1 MFISQAARRLKLKNM
16 KEFRNCAGGQ
26 AIEKAALKG
35 DPRAIDLGTFMT
47 NYKDCN
53 FSYSGLK
60 NAIRSQ
66 IIKSE
71 KKHGRLFYFFFTLI
85 YLLINILDI
94 FILLELKGD
103 EIIPE
108 VFDLCASI
116 QYALT
121 KHICTR
127 VQRAIEFIDRTQLLP
142 DTNRTLVS

>member
-71 KKHGRLFYFFFTLI
+71 KKHGRLYLFIFYSYTF
-85 YLLINILDI
+85 IN
-94 FILLELKGD
+94 
-103 EIIPE
+103 
-108 VFDLCASI
+108 
-116 QYALT
+116 
-121 KHICTR
+121 
-127 VQRAIEFIDRTQLLP
+127 
-142 DTNRTLVS
+142 